1 MKKGGF
7 RDGSGRKPKATEI
20 ELIEKL
26 SPLDEVAFKSL
37 EKGVKSGDFAF
48 IKLFME
54 YRYGKPKQQVTI
66 EETMGKEPTSRI
78 VIYIPDNGRGKLKT
92 NTSTE

>member
-7 RDGSGRKPKATEI
+7 RDGSGRKPKAKEI

-54 YRYGKPKQQVTI
+54 YRFGKPKQQVTI
-66 EETMGKEPTSRI
+66 EETIGQESKV
-78 VIYIPDNGRGKLKT
+78 VIFIPDNGRNKLKAD
-92 NTSTE
+92 TSTY